1 MAQQIGWFQGK
12 RPPRQLLRNMGRCG
26 MAMLVFFLP
35 WCMTGRKGRIKVL
48 DRLGGIAQGA
58 AEVPG
63 TRFFLCR

>member
-1 MAQQIGWFQGK
+1 
-12 RPPRQLLRNMGRCG
+12 